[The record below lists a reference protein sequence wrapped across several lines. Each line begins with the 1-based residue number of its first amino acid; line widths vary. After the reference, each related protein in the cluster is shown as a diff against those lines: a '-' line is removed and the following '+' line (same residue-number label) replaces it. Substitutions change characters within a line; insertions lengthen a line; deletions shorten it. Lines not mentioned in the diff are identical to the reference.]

1 MAGKTSILSRLLSF
15 GRSKPGSVTV
25 RVNNR
30 LAALNSQN
38 RALRA
43 RLDNA
48 ETTTDNSKWWANA
61 DGLSADA
68 AASADRRT
76 VLRKRTRYE
85 IANNSYARGIVST
98 IANDTIGTG
107 PRLQLRDAPK
117 RSANEIERAFAAWA
131 DEINLPEKLRT
142 MRMAVTGD
150 GEAFGLLC
158 ANPLLSGPVKLNLRL
173 FEADLVTDPE
183 ISVTGKP
190 DWVDG
195 IHYDGH
201 GNPKTYRVLN
211 HHPGNHYG
219 GWDLTYKD
227 HVAADVIHLYRADRP
242 DQHRGLPEIMPAIG
256 IFAELRRYCDAVIA
270 AAETAAD
277 YAAVISSKE
286 PVEGSDADDV
296 TVAAMDVFE
305 LERRMATV
313 LPEGYSLDQI
323 KAEQPTTTYDAFVS
337 AKLREAARCL
347 GMPYNVAAG
356 DSSKYNYASGRLDH
370 QTYHKSIRVFRRHI
384 ELTVLNRIFDAWLR
398 EYLSATSGIAPSDID
413 LQIWQQY
420 RPTWFWD
427 GFEHVD
433 PMKNAN
439 AKKVLLESG
448 LMTLADYWG
457 EEGKDW
463 ERQEEQREKEAK
475 RRAKAQ
481 SKTKPETKTD
491 EDPDDAGKTE
501 KEQEAA
507 NA

>member
-1 MAGKTSILSRLLSF
+1 MARKPGLISRLFSLGHS
-15 GRSKPGSVTV
+15 RPAVATAQT
-25 RVNNR
+25 RR
-30 LAALNSQN
+30 LASLNSQN
-38 RALRA
+38 RTLRA

-68 AASADRRT
+68 AASNARRT
-76 VLRKRTRYE
+76 VLRKRARYE

-98 IANDTIGTG
+98 LANDTIGTG

-117 RSANEIERAFAAWA
+117 RSASDTERAFSAWA
-131 DEINLPEKLRT
+131 DSINLAEKLRT

-150 GEAFGLLC
+150 GEAFGILGG
-158 ANPLLSGPVKLNLRL
+158 NPLLPGPVKLTLRL
-173 FEADLVTDPE
+173 IEADLVTDPT
-183 ISVTGKP
+183 IMATHDA

-227 HVAADVIHLYRADRP
+227 HAAADVIHLYRADRP
-242 DQHRGLPEIMPAIG
+242 DQHRGLPEIMPALG

-277 YAAVISSKE
+277 YAAVIHSRE
-286 PVEGSDADDV
+286 PVEGIDADSV

-323 KAEQPTTTYDAFVS
+323 KAEQPTTTYDTFVA
-337 AKLREAARCL
+337 AKLREAARCM

-356 DSSKYNYASGRLDH
+356 DSSSYNYASGRLDH
-370 QTYHKSIRVFRRHI
+370 QTYHKSIRVFRHQI
-384 ELTVLNRIFDAWLR
+384 ELVVLNRIFQAWLR
-398 EYLSATSGIAPSDID
+398 EYLSTTAGVRISEVDANFSVE
-413 LQIWQQY
+413 Y

-433 PMKNAN
+433 PLKNAN
-439 AKKVLLESG
+439 AKKVLLQSG
-448 LMTLADYWG
+448 LLTLADYWG

-463 ERQEEQREKEAK
+463 EQQEDQREKEAK
-475 RRAKAQ
+475 RRAEQQ
-481 SKTKPETKTD
+481 SQTEGETGDADKQKTD
-491 EDPDDAGKTE
+491 G
-501 KEQEAA
+501 
-507 NA
+507 